1 MIRHT
6 SHVSV
11 SACIIKGKY
20 DDNLNWPFVGDIT
33 FQLLNQLEDKNHHLN
48 VTTQVNLTDFCWGS
62 SSWGFRQL
70 YSIHSLLHDSTS
82 TTQYLKNDSLYFRI
96 SAQASGHRPLF
107 ECTTDMENEMEKK
120 IVEVVEKNHMHVMT
134 FKLPGY
140 KEKKDNNE
148 VFTSPSFYTSP
159 NGYHMKIEV
168 NANGYGDSKGSH
180 VSIFAYIIKGKYDNK
195 LNWPFVGVITFKL
208 LNQLRDEDHHSN
220 YVRIL
225 PDLNFRVEDHRGHL
239 QYIPHSYLEP
249 DSPYL
254 QDDTLHFRVYVDML
268 DPKTL

>member
-1 MIRHT
+1 MTI
-6 SHVSV
+6 
-11 SACIIKGKY
+11 
-20 DDNLNWPFVGDIT
+20 F
-33 FQLLNQLEDKNHHLN
+33 
-48 VTTQVNLTDFCWGS
+48 TDSSCWGP
-62 SSWGFRQL
+62 RQF
-70 YSIHSLLHDSTS
+70 YSIHSLLHDLNS
-82 TTQYLKNDSLYFRI
+82 TTQYLKNDTLYFRI
-96 SAQASGHRPLF
+96 SAQASGHRPWL
-107 ECTTDMENEMEKK
+107 ECTTDMENEMGKK
-120 IVEVVEKNHMHVMT
+120 IIKVVEKNHVMT

-148 VFTSPSFYTSP
+148 VFTLPSFYTSP

-168 NANGYGDSKGSH
+168 NASKGSH
-180 VSIFAYIIKGKYDNK
+180 VSIFAYIIKGRNDDK
-195 LNWPFVGVITFKL
+195 LNWPFVGVITYKL

-225 PDLNFRVEDHRGHL
+225 PDLNFKVGDHRGDL

-254 QDDTLHFRVYVDML
+254 QDDTLYFRVYVDML